1 MNLWFTTYQIH
12 LQCPTFLDEPL
23 IYHIPNTSPVSY
35 LLRWTSDLPHTKY
48 ISSVLSSQM
57 NLWFTTYPIHLQC
70 PTFSDEALIYHIPN
84 ASPVSYLLRWTS
96 DLPHTK
102 CISSV
107 LPSQMKLWFTTYQ
120 IHLQCSIFS
129 DEPLIYH
136 IPNISP
142 VSYLLRWTS
151 DLPHT
156 QYISSVLSSQMNL
169 WFTTYQ
175 IYLQCPIFSDE
186 PLIYH
191 IPNISPIFF
200 KQARISNDVY
210 SNCTMRTISNTYAK
224 VAQAQSCANHV
235 QHIERLSHATCR
247 VMCHA
252 VRRDSSAIKFDRV

>member
-1 MNLWFTTYQIH
+1 MWCALSLREIQTAEIHSWRRLPSGWKTAAEKHSHEMFNNTWLKLTWQEAWNHILSTFSTLYQNKFSTGLALETELWITKHQIH
-12 LQCPTFLDEPL
+12 LQCPIFSDEPL

-70 PTFSDEALIYHIPN
+70 P
-84 ASPVSYLLRWTS
+84 
-96 DLPHTK
+96 
-102 CISSV
+102 
-107 LPSQMKLWFTTYQ
+107 
-120 IHLQCSIFS
+120 IFS

-136 IPNISP
+136 IPNTSP

-175 IYLQCPIFSDE
+175 IHLQCPTFLDE

-191 IPNISPIFF
+191 IPNTSPVFYLLRWTSDLPHTKYISSVLP
-200 KQARISNDVY
+200 S
-210 SNCTMRTISNTYAK
+210 
-224 VAQAQSCANHV
+224 
-235 QHIERLSHATCR
+235 
-247 VMCHA
+247 
-252 VRRDSSAIKFDRV
+252 